1 MCSISGRSWTCDWI
15 TGYKVVRVWSWCIL
29 YGGWGKCYILNIPGP
44 PLCCRETVAK
54 GRVTLIFFQNCS
66 NIFKNTWKYSKI
78 SQIIWL
84 ISLKITQNSQCAN
97 VTYLIRNLGVIIQHP
112 DQCYSTQVKADRH
125 CTEDFVAPV
134 RWVSERS
141 HPKRLQACR
150 DPVLVV
156 SAVFFPSTNSSTVL
170 SIIYFFT
177 TVPGRRAPI
186 TWIFMLDYCYR
197 YPKKSLD
204 FVF

>member
-1 MCSISGRSWTCDWI
+1 MTYIFFKSENIHYLMCSISGRSWTCDWI
-15 TGYKVVRVWSWCIL
+15 TGCKVVRVWSWCIL

-44 PLCCRETVAK
+44 PFCCRETVAK

-84 ISLKITQNSQCAN
+84 ISLKITQNGQCAY

-125 CTEDFVAPV
+125 CRIGFNEICASRAGKRGV
-134 RWVSERS
+134 
-141 HPKRLQACR
+141 RLQLLKLPSNHFPLSKQTEAQV
-150 DPVLVV
+150 PY
-156 SAVFFPSTNSSTVL
+156 SAR
-170 SIIYFFT
+170 
-177 TVPGRRAPI
+177 VP
-186 TWIFMLDYCYR
+186 
-197 YPKKSLD
+197 
-204 FVF
+204 